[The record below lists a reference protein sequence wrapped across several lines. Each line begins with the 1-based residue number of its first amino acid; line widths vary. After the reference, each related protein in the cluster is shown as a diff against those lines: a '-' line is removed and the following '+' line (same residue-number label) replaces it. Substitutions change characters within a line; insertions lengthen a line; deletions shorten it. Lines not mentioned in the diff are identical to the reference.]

1 MPDEL
6 RQADTLPVTVS
17 VDDVVALRHRDAVG
31 DIDDVEVAHCDGDD
45 VAQRDDDTLTHAV
58 ELGEDESVPL
68 VDPLTLPLE
77 DSDGVA
83 LAVELKHS
91 VAVGDMDAVAL
102 VQRDCVAEVELLV
115 DAVRVVLNDPLAQ
128 PLYDTVGVALSHVVA
143 VDVRQRLEELDPE
156 ALGDKLGDSDAE
168 TLGD

>member
-6 RQADTLPVTVS
+6 RQDDTLPVTVS

-91 VAVGDMDAVAL
+91 VAVGDMDADAL
-102 VQRDCVAEVELLV
+102 AHRDGVAEVV
-115 DAVRVVLNDPLAQ
+115 PLNDTDSVTLDDPLAQ

-143 VDVRQRLEELDPE
+143 VDELQGLGEPDAE
-156 ALGDKLGDSDAE
+156 GLGDKLGDSDAE
-168 TLGD
+168 PLGD